1 MIEFRN
7 LFLLFMIYSII
18 GWIVEII
25 HSYFY
30 TKKIA
35 NRGFLI
41 GPYCPIYGLGTVFM
55 TAISTT
61 TSNDLFGI
69 FAKSMI
75 VCALLEYTTS
85 YAMEKLFKKRWWDYS
100 NRKYNLNGR
109 ICLENLVLFGIAGC
123 ILIKFTNPF
132 FINII
137 DNIPGLIAN
146 IISITIGI
154 IFVGDIIT
162 SYIIVNK
169 FKNVKFSEKDSTIE
183 LKDKMY
189 EDLNYITKRLVK
201 AFPQLKESKL
211 RKKS

>member
-7 LFLLFMIYSII
+7 IFLLFLIYSII
-18 GWIVEII
+18 GWLIEII
-25 HSYFY
+25 HIYHY

-41 GPYCPIYGLGTVFM
+41 GPYCPIYGVG
-55 TAISTT
+55 AIILTFIFNHASD
-61 TSNDLFGI
+61 DLFGI
-69 FAKSMI
+69 FAKAMI

-85 YAMEKLFKKRWWDYS
+85 YIMEKLFNKRWWDYS

-109 ICLENLVLFGIAGC
+109 VCLENLVLFGIAGC
-123 ILIKFTNPF
+123 LLVKITNPILND
-132 FINII
+132 FIMFLP
-137 DNIPGLIAN
+137 DYIAN
-146 IISITIGI
+146 AVSIISAI
-154 IFVGDIIT
+154 IFISDIIT
-162 SYIIVNK
+162 SFKIVNK
-169 FKNVKFSEKDSTIE
+169 LKTVKFNSKDSTDE

-189 EDLNYITKRLVK
+189 ENLNYITKRMIM

>member
-18 GWIVEII
+18 GWIVEIV

-55 TAISTT
+55 TAISAT

-85 YAMEKLFKKRWWDYS
+85 YIMEKMFKKRWWDYS

-109 ICLENLVLFGIAGC
+109 ICLENLVLFGISGC
-123 ILIKFTNPF
+123 ILVKFTNPF
-132 FINII
+132 FTGII
-137 DNIPGLIAN
+137 DNLPEIIAN
-146 IISITIGI
+146 ITSIIMALI
-154 IFVGDIIT
+154 
-162 SYIIVNK
+162 
-169 FKNVKFSEKDSTIE
+169 
-183 LKDKMY
+183 LK
-189 EDLNYITKRLVK
+189 
-201 AFPQLKESKL
+201 
-211 RKKS
+211 